1 MAKKLITISRS
12 KICFSVPMVSG
23 IFFQEQEEMARKVAE
38 MILKDVNSVTEAIS
52 AIKNPDGK
60 STSS

>member
-1 MAKKLITISRS
+1 MNILL
-12 KICFSVPMVSG
+12 
-23 IFFQEQEEMARKVAE
+23 QEQEEMARKVAE
-38 MILKDVNSVTEAIS
+38 MILKDVNSITEAIS